1 MEEIWKDVIDYEGKY
16 QVSNL
21 LNVRSLDRYDS
32 RGCFRK
38 GIILKRQT
46 DKQGYFFV
54 YLYKN
59 GTPYYNEVHR
69 LVSLAFGVEIP
80 EEFKNIPIE
89 KLEIDHIDGNPRNN
103 ALDNFRWTDHKGNMN
118 NPHTRKK
125 ISERLKGIK
134 RTEETKRKISE
145 ANKGRKLSEEA
156 KEKTRQAH
164 LGIKRTEETKRK
176 ISETL
181 INGKQSKAVL
191 QIDPNTNEIIN
202 EWPSMAEVERQL
214 GYKPASIC
222 NCCKEKPQHKTAY
235 GFIWKYKKED

>member
-38 GIILKRQT
+38 GNILKRQT
-46 DKQGYFFV
+46 DKHGYFFV

-89 KLEIDHIDGNPRNN
+89 KLEIDHIDGNPHNN
-103 ALDNFRWTDHKGNMN
+103 VLGNFRWTDHKGNMN
-118 NPHTRKK
+118 NPNTRKK
-125 ISERLKGIK
+125 ISETL
-134 RTEETKRKISE
+134 
-145 ANKGRKLSEEA
+145 KGRKLSEETKRKMSEAQKSKKHSEEA
-156 KEKTRQAH
+156 KEKTIQAH
-164 LGIKRTEETKRK
+164 LGMKHTEEAKRK
-176 ISETL
+176 ISESQ
-181 INGKQSKAVL
+181 INGKCSKPVL
-191 QIDPNTNEIIN
+191 QIDPNTNEIIK
-202 EWPSMAEVERQL
+202 EWPSIAELKRQL
-214 GYKPASIC
+214 GYNAANIC